1 MIDIEVAPNLA
12 TFKFVLNRNKL
23 RKVWRRE
30 GRYLLRSN
38 LCGHDPAQLWQF
50 YIQLAEIEAALVEA
64 GISFA
69 GAGPQTILVRRAPD
83 P

>member
-1 MIDIEVAPNLA
+1 MTAP
-12 TFKFVLNRNKL
+12 
-23 RKVWRRE
+23 
-30 GRYLLRSN
+30 G
-38 LCGHDPAQLWQF
+38 GQF
-50 YIQLAEIEAALVEA
+50 DVRAAALKRIEAGLAEA